1 MVFEAHGMSFLMYRT
16 LIIRLCHGKDS
27 FPFYGTF
34 NKVVCA
40 YEIYDFFWS
49 SKKVFW
55 CFSVFCACSCFMFF
69 FYEDLATLQ

>member
-1 MVFEAHGMSFLMYRT
+1 MVFEAHSMSFLMYRT

-40 YEIYDFFWS
+40 YEIYYFCWS
-49 SKKVFW
+49 SKKVF
-55 CFSVFCACSCFMFF
+55 
-69 FYEDLATLQ
+69 